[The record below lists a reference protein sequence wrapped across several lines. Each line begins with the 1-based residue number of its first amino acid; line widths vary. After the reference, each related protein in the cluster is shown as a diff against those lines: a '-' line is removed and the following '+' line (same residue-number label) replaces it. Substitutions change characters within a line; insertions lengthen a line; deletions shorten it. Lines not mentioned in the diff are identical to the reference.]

1 MSWMALAVE
10 HVPHLCETLGLIPS
24 ATVLVKYPGIG
35 LVQYGVM
42 WLAYIVI
49 LYLLS
54 HNFSAVNFVC
64 DIL

>member
-42 WLAYIVI
+42 
-49 LYLLS
+49 
-54 HNFSAVNFVC
+54 
-64 DIL
+64 